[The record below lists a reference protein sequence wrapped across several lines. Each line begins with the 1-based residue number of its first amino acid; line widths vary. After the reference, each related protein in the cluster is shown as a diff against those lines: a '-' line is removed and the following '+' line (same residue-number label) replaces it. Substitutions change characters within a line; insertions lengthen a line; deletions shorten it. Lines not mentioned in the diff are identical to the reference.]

1 MGKRTYYGTVKKKM
15 KKLISNNAGYKT
27 YVEISSI
34 LRPADHKYLK
44 ITTTYDYAKDPT
56 DHRTKFEMLLT
67 PEVIDQL
74 KEIFN
79 AGQLL
84 YRIT

>member
-1 MGKRTYYGTVKKKM
+1 M

-44 ITTTYDYAKDPT
+44 ITTTYDFAKDPT
-56 DHRTKFEMLLT
+56 DERTKYEMLLT
-67 PEVIDQL
+67 PEVINQF
-74 KEIFN
+74 KEIFDEASRSN
-79 AGQLL
+79 
-84 YRIT
+84 